1 MQTVKINIRNER
13 SRYIALLDA
22 MKTRK
27 KVEGG
32 YVMEYSEY
40 REQGERIGKFLLRPP
55 EPAYEGGMD

>member
-1 MQTVKINIRNER
+1 MQTIKINIRNER
-13 SRYIALLDA
+13 SRYVALMDA
-22 MKTRK
+22 MMTGK

-32 YVMEYSEY
+32 YVMQYSIY